1 MAVGGATVT
10 QPDDGGGSQGAPS
23 PTMSVDRTTA
33 ASSGPGATVGLV
45 LPGGGARAAYQVGV
59 LRAIADLLPDSGNP
73 FPVIVGTSAGAVAA
87 TVLATEAARWPA
99 GVGELEDVWAHF
111 RVDQVFR
118 TDTPVI
124 LRAGLRWTAALFSGG
139 WLRPPL
145 ALLDNSPLRELLA
158 ARLRWPSLQTSVERG
173 ALRALALCATGYD
186 NGTSVAFF
194 DGETGVAD
202 WGRVHRIGRRTALG
216 LDHLMASMSIP
227 FLFPPVAIDGEYYGD
242 GAQRQVWPLSPAI
255 HLGADRLL
263 IIGVRAPASEPVRV
277 TATPPRTPPTAGRLF
292 GYMLDTLF
300 MDQIFANLEH
310 LARFNDVV
318 RLAPQATPELHK
330 IATLMIAPSED
341 LGEIALRHAE
351 HLPRGLRALL
361 RIMGARGT
369 AGAELASY
377 LMFDSAFTRELIAL
391 GRRDALAQRDR
402 LLEFLLG
409 DTLTDTLVIP
419 AGAWGHPEHGA
430 TPR

>member
-1 MAVGGATVT
+1 MT
-10 QPDDGGGSQGAPS
+10 QTKDEPGSETAPS
-23 PTMSVDRTTA
+23 RSMDTDR
-33 ASSGPGATVGLV
+33 SPEGPGPTVGLV

-59 LRAIADLLPDSGNP
+59 LRAIADLLPGPPNP

-99 GVGELEDVWAHF
+99 GVGALEDVWAHF

-124 LRAGLRWTAALFSGG
+124 LRAGLRWAAALFSGG

-145 ALLDNSPLRELLA
+145 ALLDNAPLRELLA
-158 ARLRWPSLQTSVERG
+158 ARVHWPALQTSLASG

-194 DGETGVAD
+194 DGEPQVPD
-202 WGRVHRIGRRTALG
+202 WGRVHRIGRRTTLG

-227 FLFPPVAIDGEYYGD
+227 FLFPPVAVDGGYYGD
-242 GAQRQVWPLSPAI
+242 GAQRQIWPLSPAI
-255 HLGADRLL
+255 HLGANRLL
-263 IIGVRAPASEPVRV
+263 IIGVRAPESEAADVRTV
-277 TATPPRTPPTAGRLF
+277 RRRTPPTAGRLF

-300 MDQIFANLEH
+300 MDQIFANIEH
-310 LARFNDVV
+310 IARLNDVV
-318 RLAPQATPELHK
+318 KLAPQATPDLHK
-330 IATLMIAPSED
+330 VATLLIAPSED
-341 LGEIALRHAE
+341 LGQIALRHAAR
-351 HLPRGLRALL
+351 LPRGVRALL
-361 RIMGARGT
+361 GIMGARGT

-402 LLEFLLG
+402 LVEFLAD
-409 DTLTDTLVIP
+409 DTLTNTLVVP
-419 AGAWGHPEHGA
+419 RGAWARSGSDLTRG
-430 TPR
+430 

>member
-1 MAVGGATVT
+1 MT
-10 QPDDGGGSQGAPS
+10 QTEDEPEPGSAPS
-23 PTMSVDRTTA
+23 RRMDTDRSPA
-33 ASSGPGATVGLV
+33 GPGPTVGLV

-99 GVGELEDVWAHF
+99 GVRELEDVWAHF

-158 ARLRWPSLQTSVERG
+158 ARLRWASLQTSVERG

-194 DGETGVAD
+194 DGEAGVAD

-263 IIGVRAPASEPVRV
+263 IIGVRAPATE
-277 TATPPRTPPTAGRLF
+277 TAHIAAAPPRTPPTAGRLF

-318 RLAPQATPELHK
+318 KLAPRATPDLHK

-341 LGEIALRHAE
+341 LGEIALRHAAR
-351 HLPRGLRALL
+351 LPRGLRALL

-377 LMFDSAFTRELIAL
+377 LMFDSTFTRDLIAL

-402 LLEFLLG
+402 LVEFLVG
-409 DTLTDTLVIP
+409 DTLTDTLVLP
-419 AGAWGHPEHGA
+419 SGAWVGSGNGA
-430 TPR
+430 THG